1 MRIARRVVLLA
12 LVLLVPTLALAGS
25 PWNRVTQTTLCQ
37 TVDDSPA
44 VEVLDED
51 PNRIRWS
58 IWTTSGAA
66 TIYFREDGTAT
77 APPGSGTH
85 ASGPLPGGASYT
97 EDSIAVTKAVSVI
110 TKTGSA
116 WVCVKEATNP

>member
-1 MRIARRVVLLA
+1 MRRFLLLVVLF
-12 LVLLVPTLALAGS
+12 LVSFAAFAGTS
-25 PWNRVTQTTLCQ
+25 PWARVTQSTLCQ
-37 TVDDSPA
+37 TVDDDPA
-44 VEVLDED
+44 VEVLAVDLT
-51 PNRIRWS
+51 RVRWS

-116 WVCVKEATNP
+116 WVCVKSAVNP